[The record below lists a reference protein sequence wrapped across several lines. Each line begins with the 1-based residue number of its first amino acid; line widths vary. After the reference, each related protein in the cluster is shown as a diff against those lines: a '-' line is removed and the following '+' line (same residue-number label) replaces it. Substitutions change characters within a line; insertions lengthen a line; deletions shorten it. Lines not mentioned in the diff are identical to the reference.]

1 MEEVNSGVVEIAR
14 EHELGIEPED
24 VIEGLS
30 SHDKTLMNKELLFM
44 DEQRKWSGED
54 TVKTAETTTKDLE
67 YYTYLVGLP
76 L

>member
-1 MEEVNSGVVEIAR
+1 MEEVTSGVVEIAR

-44 DEQRKWSGED
+44 DEQRKMF
-54 TVKTAETTTKDLE
+54 L
-67 YYTYLVGLP
+67 
-76 L
+76 